1 MATRPAGDAVERAPT
16 ERCVTCGL
24 PPDGLTVEQVTV
36 DGGHILIINVPAQSE
51 QTKPCPRPWRNHVDG
66 RIGAG
71 CGSDHAMPRL
81 VADGVSHWSLRALE
95 AMMFRPARILVV
107 LVVAVGSIVAASDAH
122 ATNQR
127 PLVSSRPTVHAA
139 TTSTTAKTT
148 AAAKTTTAASTAT
161 IGSRTAVATTSAT
174 VVTSPKATTP
184 TKSSAAAATAAATV
198 AAGPVTFRVQAGAAR
213 SRRAANA
220 IAKKVRAIDTSAGFV
235 VTGSVPGL
243 RIVSGCRTAADAA
256 TIASGFT
263 KHAVTTL
270 VYKSKHC

>member
-1 MATRPAGDAVERAPT
+1 
-16 ERCVTCGL
+16 
-24 PPDGLTVEQVTV
+24 
-36 DGGHILIINVPAQSE
+36 
-51 QTKPCPRPWRNHVDG
+51 
-66 RIGAG
+66 
-71 CGSDHAMPRL
+71 MPRL
-81 VADGVSHWSLRALE
+81 VADGVSYWSLRALE

-107 LVVAVGSIVAASDAH
+107 FVVAVGSVIAASDAH

-127 PLVSSRPTVHAA
+127 SLASSRPTVRAA

-148 AAAKTTTAASTAT
+148 AAAKTAAAKATTAVSTAT
-161 IGSRTAVATTSAT
+161 IGSRTAVATTSTT

-220 IAKKVRAIDTSAGFV
+220 IAKKVRAIATSAGFV

-263 KHAVTTL
+263 THAVTTL